1 MRCVVVIYDYS
12 SVPGKLKMDFFFQVF
27 VYNLSSEQENIIH
40 NVRMKDLV
48 CQGTVAEVG
57 ESTTPRAP
65 PIRQAFF
72 WTKDVEGLTIVTS
85 TFLSMPKKKKIR

>member
-1 MRCVVVIYDYS
+1 M
-12 SVPGKLKMDFFFQVF
+12 
-27 VYNLSSEQENIIH
+27 SSEQENIIH
-40 NVRMKDLV
+40 NERMKDLV

-65 PIRQAFF
+65 PIRQAFRLF

-85 TFLSMPKKKKIR
+85 TFLSMQKKKNTVG